1 MKTSSEKAHL
11 PGGKRVTNP
20 AYGTQPGV
28 VGPGGKAGKK
38 KKFVPFKKKG
48 KKKSGPKIQG

>member
-1 MKTSSEKAHL
+1 MRTSSEKACA
-11 PGGKRVTNP
+11 PMGKRAP
-20 AYGTQPGV
+20 GMRPGTWPGV
-28 VGPGGKAGKK
+28 VGPKGKAAGK